1 MYQGK
6 VDGKSTEGWIES
18 ILQGELHISPAAE
31 LGKCHGVKGQ
41 RKSETEMREGKAWP
55 LPRRGEGS
63 SSSSFCLA
71 GKIGERG

>member
-6 VDGKSTEGWIES
+6 VDGSLQRGWIEN

-41 RKSETEMREGKAWP
+41 RKSETEVRKHGLFLEGERAAALP
-55 LPRRGEGS
+55 LPLSVSCR
-63 SSSSFCLA
+63 
-71 GKIGERG
+71 KN